1 MSPEDI
7 IVVAD
12 ADEILTRRAVRLIA
26 ECQVTAGHGPGR
38 IEMEGYRYINRCVSN
53 YCVVPHNIGIKLVI
67 GRVEMEGYRCIRIY

>member
-1 MSPEDI
+1 
-7 IVVAD
+7 
-12 ADEILTRRAVRLIA
+12 
-26 ECQVTAGHGPGR
+26 VTAGHGPGR